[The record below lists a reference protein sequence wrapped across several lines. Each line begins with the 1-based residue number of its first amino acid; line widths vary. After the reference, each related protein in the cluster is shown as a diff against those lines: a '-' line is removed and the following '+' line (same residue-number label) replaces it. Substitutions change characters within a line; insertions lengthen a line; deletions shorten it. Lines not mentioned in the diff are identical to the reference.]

1 MKIITKTLRCDNGTE
16 NSLLSGIQPSLGDNH
31 TDTLAGEKSFMYRKS
46 TSNQRIEAYWGVL
59 KKGWSKLWINYFKD
73 IINEGIFNNSLDF
86 HIDCLRFCFMD
97 TIQKE
102 LDEITFEWNLHSI
115 RKQNNT

>member
-1 MKIITKTLRCDNGTE
+1 
-16 NSLLSGIQPSLGDNH
+16 
-31 TDTLAGEKSFMYRKS
+31 MYRKS